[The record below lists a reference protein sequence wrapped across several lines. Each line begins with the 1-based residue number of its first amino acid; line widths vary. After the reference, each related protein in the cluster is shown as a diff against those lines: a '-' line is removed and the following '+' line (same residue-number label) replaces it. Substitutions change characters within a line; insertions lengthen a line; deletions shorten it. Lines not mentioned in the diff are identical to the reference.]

1 MHLSALEHVSF
12 FTAVTSSNRNML
24 TAIFRWIVFF
34 FFFDWFVKMSSDK
47 LIVCVTVVLL
57 SYLIQAM
64 RVLNIFCFAF
74 LFHCTKMYYK

>member
-34 FFFDWFVKMSSDK
+34 FFDWFVN
-47 LIVCVTVVLL
+47 LIGLL
-57 SYLIQAM
+57 KCLQT
-64 RVLNIFCFAF
+64 N
-74 LFHCTKMYYK
+74 